1 MWLLRDRSDFLYTHQ
16 YLRKRRL
23 YLIVFVSNNLFLYLM
38 LRVHWYSMEAII
50 GLLFTHSIVNS
61 SNIPLVFLGEK
72 ELNIIPRHVCN
83 SFTWARMAIPS
94 KSFFAGAIIKPNS
107 IGAVCIFV
115 TNVIAAF
122 AFIDVYLEIN
132 RRNLWDKVKTFHKRQ
147 GQRQTKR
154 CVNSVLGILTY
165 LPKSCRS
172 KPTLNSRH

>member
-1 MWLLRDRSDFLYTHQ
+1 MHKHVWVMLLKKKL
-16 YLRKRRL
+16 LNKL
-23 YLIVFVSNNLFLYLM
+23 LCLM
-38 LRVHWYSMEAII
+38 LRIHWYSMEAII
-50 GLLFTHSIVNS
+50 GLLFTHSIVDS
-61 SNIPLVFLGEK
+61 SNVPPMFFGREK
-72 ELNIIPRHVCN
+72 KISIVPRHICN
-83 SFTWARMAIPS
+83 YFTWARVAIPS
-94 KSFFAGAIIKPNS
+94 KSVFAGAIIRPNS

-147 GQRQTKR
+147 GQRQTKH

-172 KPTLNSRH
+172 KPTLNSRN